1 MHEETQL
8 FYTFTSP
15 NINHMASRRNFLKQG
30 STALAAMALPAISN
44 KISLAE
50 ISAAL
55 KSKSNHSAE
64 NLAGDEDFW
73 AMIRE
78 AYTVSPNIINLNNG
92 GVSPQPQH
100 VQEMQWKYIQM
111 SNEAPSYYMWRILDQ
126 GREPLRQKLADLAGC
141 SAEEL
146 AINRNATEA
155 LDTVIFGL
163 PMKAGDEV
171 ILTKQDYPNMINAWK
186 QREKRDGIKLVWL
199 NLDLPQENDDYFVD
213 QFAGAVTDKTRI
225 VHVTHMIN
233 WMGQIQPI
241 RKIAD
246 AVKKKNQNIEVLS
259 DSAHT
264 FAHFDYKIPD
274 LGCDYWGTSL
284 HKWLCAP
291 FGTGLLWVKKEKIA
305 GLYPLFANDNPA
317 SDDIRKFEAQGTR
330 SFPAEEAIGYAVDF
344 HNAIGSDRK
353 EGRLRYLKNYWTGKV
368 KDIPKVKIH
377 TSLKDQY
384 SCAICGVSVEGTE
397 PVELDTFFFNR
408 YKIHTVAINWE
419 NIHCVRVTPNV
430 YTSLKELDKLVAAI
444 SDAAKNGV
452 K

>member
-1 MHEETQL
+1 
-8 FYTFTSP
+8 
-15 NINHMASRRNFLKQG
+15 MASRRNFIRQ
-30 STALAAMALPAISN
+30 SSAAFAALSLPAFSN
-44 KISLAE
+44 KISIAQITVALNSRKHLSSDQLAT
-50 ISAAL
+50 
-55 KSKSNHSAE
+55 
-64 NLAGDEDFW
+64 DEDFW
-73 AMIRE
+73 ATIRQ

-92 GVSPQPQH
+92 GVSPQPEH

-141 SAEEL
+141 SPEEL
-146 AINRNATEA
+146 AIDRNATEA

-163 PMKAGDEV
+163 PLKPGDEI

-186 QREKRDGIKLVWL
+186 QREMRDAIKLVWL
-199 NLDLPQENDDYFVD
+199 NFDLPQENDDYFVN
-213 QFAGAVTDKTRI
+213 QFTNSVTDKTRI

-241 RKIAD
+241 RKISD
-246 AVKKKNQNIEVLS
+246 AVKKKNPNIEVLS

-264 FAHFDYKIPD
+264 FAQFEYKIPD

-291 FGTGLLWVKKEKIA
+291 FGTGLLWVKKEKI
-305 GLYPLFANDNPA
+305 GGIYPLFPNDNPK

-330 SFPAEEAIGYAVDF
+330 SFPAEEAIGYSVDF
-344 HNAIGSDRK
+344 QNAIGSARK
-353 EGRLRYLKNYWTGKV
+353 EARLRYLKNYWAEKV
-368 KDIPKVKIH
+368 KDTPKVKIH

-384 SCAICGVSVEGTE
+384 SCAICGVSVDGIEVTD
-397 PVELDTFFFNR
+397 LDSFFFNK
-408 YKIHTVAINWE
+408 YKIHTVGINWE

-430 YTSLKELDKLVAAI
+430 YTLPKELDKLVTAI
-444 SDAAKNGV
+444 NDAAKNGV

>member
-1 MHEETQL
+1 M
-8 FYTFTSP
+8 S
-15 NINHMASRRNFLKQG
+15 SRRNFLRKG
-30 STALAAMALPAISN
+30 SAALAALSLPSFSN

-50 ISAAL
+50 ITSAL
-55 KSKSNHSAE
+55 KSKSDLNAGQ
-64 NLAGDEDFW
+64 LAADEHFW

-92 GVSPQPQH
+92 GVSPQTEH

-141 SAEEL
+141 SAEEV

-163 PMKAGDEV
+163 QLKAGDEV

-199 NLDLPQENDDYFVD
+199 NLELPKENDEYFVN
-213 QFAGAVTDKTRI
+213 QFEGAVTDKTRI

-241 RKIAD
+241 KKISD
-246 AVKKKNQNIEVLS
+246 AVKKKNPNIEVLS

-305 GLYPLFANDNPA
+305 TIFPLFPNDNPM

-344 HNAIGSDRK
+344 HNSIGSERK
-353 EGRLRYLKNYWTGKV
+353 EARLRYLKNYWTEKV
-368 KDIPKVKIH
+368 KDIPKVQLR
-377 TSLKDQY
+377 TSLKDEY
-384 SCAICGVSVEGTE
+384 SCAICGVSVDG
-397 PVELDTFFFNR
+397 VEIADLDSFFFSK
-408 YKIHTVAINWE
+408 YKIHTVGINWE

-430 YTSLKELDKLVAAI
+430 YTSLNELDKLVTAI
-444 SDAAKNGV
+444 TDAAKNGV

>member
-1 MHEETQL
+1 
-8 FYTFTSP
+8 
-15 NINHMASRRNFLKQG
+15 MASRRNFLKQ
-30 STALAAMALPAISN
+30 SSAAIAALSLPAFSN
-44 KISLAE
+44 KISLSE
-50 ISAAL
+50 ISSAL
-55 KSKSNHSAE
+55 NSKK
-64 NLAGDEDFW
+64 NLSKEQLATDEDFW
-73 AMIRE
+73 AMIRN
-78 AYTVSPNIINLNNG
+78 AYTVSPSIINLNNG
-92 GVSPQPQH
+92 GVSPQTEH

-111 SNEAPSYYMWRILDQ
+111 CNEAPSYYMWRILDQ

-146 AINRNATEA
+146 AINRNATES

-163 PMKAGDEV
+163 QLQKDDEV

-186 QREKRDGIKLVWL
+186 QREKRDGIKLIWL
-199 NLDLPQENDDYFVD
+199 NFDLPQEDDGYFVN
-213 QFAGAVTDKTRI
+213 QFSNAVTDKTRV

-241 RKIAD
+241 KKISD
-246 AVKKKNQNIEVLS
+246 AVKKKNSSIEVLS

-305 GLYPLFANDNPA
+305 TIYPLFPNDNPM

-344 HNAIGSDRK
+344 HNTIGSERK
-353 EGRLRYLKNYWTGKV
+353 EARLRYLKNYWAEKV

-384 SCAICGVSVEGTE
+384 SCAICGVSIDGIEIGD
-397 PVELDTFFFNR
+397 LDSFFFSK
-408 YKIHTVAINWE
+408 YKIHTVGINWE

-430 YTSLKELDKLVAAI
+430 YTSLKDLDKLVAAI
-444 SDAAKNGV
+444 NDAAKNGV
-452 K
+452 KS

>member
-1 MHEETQL
+1 
-8 FYTFTSP
+8 
-15 NINHMASRRNFLKQG
+15 MASRRNFLKQG
-30 STALAAMALPAISN
+30 GGALAALSLPAFTN
-44 KISLAE
+44 KISLSQ
-50 ISAAL
+50 ISSL
-55 KSKSNHSAE
+55 MKSRSHLTAQQ
-64 NLAGDEDFW
+64 LANDEHFW
-73 AMIRE
+73 AAIRE
-78 AYTVSPNIINLNNG
+78 SYTVSPNIINLNNG
-92 GVSPQPQH
+92 GVSPQTEH

-146 AINRNATEA
+146 AINRNTTEA

-163 PMKAGDEV
+163 QLQKDDEV

-199 NLDLPQENDDYFVD
+199 NFDLPQENDDYFVS
-213 QFAGAVTDKTRI
+213 QFANAVTDKTRI

-241 RKIAD
+241 KKISD
-246 AVKKKNQNIEVLS
+246 AVKKKNPKIEVLS

-291 FGTGLLWVKKEKIA
+291 FGTGLLWVKKEKISS
-305 GLYPLFANDNPA
+305 LFPLFPNDNPQ

-330 SFPAEEAIGYAVDF
+330 SFPAEEAIGYAIDF
-344 HNAIGSDRK
+344 HNSIGSERK
-353 EGRLRYLKNYWTGKV
+353 EARLRYLKNYWAEKV

-377 TSLKDQY
+377 TSLKDEY
-384 SCAICGVSVEGTE
+384 SCAICGVSIDGIEIAD
-397 PVELDTFFFNR
+397 LDNFFFTK
-408 YKIHTVAINWE
+408 YKIHTVGINWE

-430 YTSLKELDKLVAAI
+430 YTSLDELDKLVKAI
-444 SDAAKNGV
+444 TDAATNGV
-452 K
+452 KS

>member
-1 MHEETQL
+1 M
-8 FYTFTSP
+8 S
-15 NINHMASRRNFLKQG
+15 SRRSFLKKG
-30 STALAAMALPAISN
+30 SVALAALSLPTFSN
-44 KISLAE
+44 KIALAE
-50 ISAAL
+50 ITSAL
-55 KSKSNHSAE
+55 KSKSHLNAE
-64 NLAGDEDFW
+64 QLAGDEDFW

-78 AYTVSPNIINLNNG
+78 SYTVSPNIINLNNG
-92 GVSPQPQH
+92 GVSPQTEH
-100 VQEMQWKYIQM
+100 VQAMQWKYIQM
-111 SNEAPSYYMWRILDQ
+111 CNEAPSYYMWRILDQ

-163 PMKAGDEV
+163 QLKAGDEV

-199 NLDLPQENDDYFVD
+199 NFELPKEDDDDFVN
-213 QFAGAVTDKTRI
+213 QFVNAVTDKTRI

-241 RKIAD
+241 KKISD
-246 AVKKKNQNIEVLS
+246 AVKKKNANIEVLS

-264 FAHFDYKIPD
+264 FAHFEYKIPD

-305 GLYPLFANDNPA
+305 SIYPLFPNDTPM
-317 SDDIRKFEAQGTR
+317 SDDVRKFEAQGTR

-344 HNAIGSDRK
+344 HNSIGSDRK
-353 EGRLRYLKNYWTGKV
+353 EARLRYLKNYWTEKV
-368 KDIPKVKIH
+368 KDIPKVKLH

-384 SCAICGVSVEGTE
+384 SCAICGVSIDGVEIAD
-397 PVELDTFFFNR
+397 LDNFFFSK
-408 YKIHTVAINWE
+408 YKIHTVGINWE

-430 YTSLKELDKLVAAI
+430 YTSLSELDKLVTAI
-444 SDAAKNGV
+444 ADAAKNGV